1 MFTYTSE
8 KAESILSKVNLMNK
22 SVTAKNLLNIK
33 KRIRPN
39 DPNASSVGVKGMS
52 N

>member
-1 MFTYTSE
+1 MFMYTSE
-8 KAESILSKVNLMNK
+8 KAELIFSKANLMNK

-33 KRIRPN
+33 KRIRAN
-39 DPNASSVGVKGMS
+39 DPNAISVRATGMS